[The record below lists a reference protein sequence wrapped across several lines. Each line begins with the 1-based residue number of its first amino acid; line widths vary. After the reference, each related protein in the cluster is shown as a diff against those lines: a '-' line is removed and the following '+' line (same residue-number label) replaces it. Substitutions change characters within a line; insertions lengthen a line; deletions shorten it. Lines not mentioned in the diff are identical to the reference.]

1 MAQRNTVI
9 GNIANIRIN
18 ENNNWVLCDTVTG
31 MIGGTKIFLSI
42 ADRYWSS
49 KLQSLETRF
58 IPFQAFIP
66 EGMTIRKGQLVAADF
81 IVNPYVDKDGY
92 TSIAF
97 DIINFDFSL
106 SMGNGGTRIDPEK
119 GMRVAGGQFNDNVND
134 SVEGSV
140 NSGKND
146 NVSSNVSGNMN
157 NNANGSVSNNV
168 NGNMDSNVQGGNA
181 DDGFRNIPD
190 GIDEELPFN

>member
-9 GNIANIRIN
+9 GNITRIRTN
-18 ENNNWVLCDTVTG
+18 ENNSWVLCDTVTG
-31 MIGGTKIFLSI
+31 MKGGTKIYLSI
-42 ADRYWSS
+42 TDRYWSA
-49 KLQSLETRF
+49 KLQGFGIRY

-106 SMGNGGTRIDPEK
+106 GIGNDGTRVDPDR
-119 GMRVAGGQFNDNVND
+119 GIRVAGGQFNDDVND
-134 SVEGSV
+134 NIEGSINDSMDANV
-140 NSGKND
+140 SNNIND
-146 NVSSNVSGNMN
+146 NVNGGIGSNEQNEN
-157 NNANGSVSNNV
+157 TN
-168 NGNMDSNVQGGNA
+168 
-181 DDGFRNIPD
+181 DGFRNIPD
-190 GIDEELPFN
+190 EIDEELPFN

>member
-9 GNIANIRIN
+9 GNITNVRIN
-18 ENNNWVLCDTVTG
+18 ENNEWVLCDTVTG
-31 MIGGTKIFLSI
+31 MTGGTKIFLSI
-42 ADRYWSS
+42 ADRYWST

-92 TSIAF
+92 ATIAF

-106 SMGNGGTRIDPEK
+106 SMGNSGVHIDPEK
-119 GMRVAGGQFNDNVND
+119 GMRVAGGQFNDVND
-134 SVEGSV
+134 STESSANGSMNDSV
-140 NSGKND
+140 NSSMNN
-146 NVSSNVSGNMN
+146 NVNGSMGNNVNSSVNNNMN
-157 NNANGSVSNNV
+157 NN
-168 NGNMDSNVQGGNA
+168 VQNGNA